1 MDKVKRMLLKAKQIQ
16 KEKRDTK
23 YIFWGLVFP
32 MRGEWELT
40 ICYASNKENDTL
52 MFKSQ
57 EEACDYVSKLAEEHG
72 QEEITIICWGKDPNR
87 ANKEG

>member
-1 MDKVKRMLLKAKQIQ
+1 MDKIRRMLLRVKQAQ
-16 KEKRDTK
+16 GKERGHQ

-32 MRGEWELT
+32 MGGEWELT

-52 MFKSQ
+52 MFKTE

-72 QEEITIICWGKDPNR
+72 QEEITIICWGKAPE
-87 ANKEG
+87 NKE